1 MFSFAQRGL
10 YSIGQ
15 VIRNPNYYH
24 HLRDLKLTEKFP
36 LEALYKLQFLRL
48 KEAIGY
54 AITQSLFYK
63 ELYADHSSYLL
74 NEFNSLEDLRLI
86 PIIDKE
92 QLIARNKDIPTIKY
106 FERTFLSET
115 SGSTGQSLKFRKDEN
130 WDSFNRAARARGFS
144 WYGVKP
150 WDRNGYLWGYNFSP
164 SAKLRTSILDSVQNR
179 FRIFSY
185 KEAEIIHF
193 AKRLEKADYIC
204 GYSSMIYEVARR
216 INEIPRLSRSP
227 NLKMVCGTS
236 EKIFDSYQNESLKA
250 FGRKIV
256 GEYGAAEAGV
266 IAFECPHGNL
276 HINMEGV
283 LVEEE
288 NGEIIVT
295 NLVARSF
302 PIIRYK
308 LGDYIKLK
316 DPSFECPCGMKHR
329 VIEDVLG
336 RVGKLIRGKN
346 NSYPSLTFYY
356 VFKNLA
362 TNHNL
367 ELNYQ
372 AEQHTVGVVKL
383 RIQQHLTPIQRSML
397 DKELLKYFG
406 NDLTFEIFSGQTL
419 HKMQGKYR
427 DFISTVD

>member
-1 MFSFAQRGL
+1 MQLTIYNLLWYTGTR
-10 YSIGQ
+10 
-15 VIRNPNYYH
+15 IRNPNLNGH
-24 HLRDLKLTEKFP
+24 FLSLKNSEYISLKE
-36 LEALYKLQFLRL
+36 LEAIQFGRALQI
-48 KEAIGY
+48 IGH
-54 AITQSLFYK
+54 AFKSSPFYRK
-63 ELYADHSSYLL
+63 KFIDSNFSPASD
-74 NEFNSLEDLRLI
+74 FNSLEDIKR
-86 PIIDKE
+86 
-92 QLIARNKDIPTIKY
+92 IPTTTKDELIEYNATVHSSDINSKV
-106 FERTFLSET
+106 FISET

-144 WYGVKP
+144 WYGVSP
-150 WDRNGYLWGYNFSP
+150 WDRNGYLWGYDFSN
-164 SAKLRTSILDSVQNR
+164 SAKLKTSVLDSVQNR

-185 KEAEIIHF
+185 KEDEIIHF
-193 AKRLEKADYIC
+193 ANRLKKANYIC

-216 INEIPRLSRSP
+216 INEIPGVSKPL

-236 EKIFDSYQNESLKA
+236 EKIFDSYQNEAVKA
-250 FGRKIV
+250 FGCKII
-256 GEYGAAEAGV
+256 GEYGAAEAGI

-288 NGEIIVT
+288 KGEIIVT
-295 NLVARSF
+295 NLIARSF

-372 AEQHTVGVVKL
+372 SEQHTVGVVKI
-383 RIQQHLTPIQRSML
+383 RIQQHLDPVQKSLL
-397 DKELLKYFG
+397 DKELTKYFG
-406 NDLTFEIFSGQTL
+406 NDLTFQIFAGQTL
-419 HKMQGKYR
+419 HKMQGKFR
-427 DFISTVD
+427 DFVSTVD

>member
-1 MFSFAQRGL
+1 MQLTILNLFWH
-10 YSIGQ
+10 IGTR
-15 VIRNPNYYH
+15 IRNPN
-24 HLRDLKLTEKFP
+24 LKSHFSSLKTSEYISFNE
-36 LEALYKLQFLRL
+36 LEAIQFNWAR
-48 KEAIGY
+48 EIINHAF
-54 AITQSLFYK
+54 TSSQFYK
-63 ELYADHSSYLL
+63 KKFSDS
-74 NEFNSLEDLRLI
+74 NFNPVNDFNSLADIKRIPSTTKDELI
-86 PIIDKE
+86 RYNQSVHSSESTGKVFI
-92 QLIARNKDIPTIKY
+92 
-106 FERTFLSET
+106 SET
-115 SGSTGQSLKFRKDEN
+115 SGSTGQSLKFLKDEN

-144 WYGVKP
+144 WYGVNL

-164 SAKLRTSILDSVQNR
+164 SSKIKTSILDFVQNR

-185 KEAEIIHF
+185 KEDEIVSF
-193 AKRLEKADYIC
+193 VKRLKKADYIC

-216 INEIPRLSRSP
+216 INEIPGLSKSL

-236 EKIFDSYQNESLKA
+236 EKIFDSYQKDALKA
-250 FGRKIV
+250 FGKKII

-288 NGEIIVT
+288 NDEIIVT

-302 PIIRYK
+302 PIIRYR

-316 DPSFECPCGMKHR
+316 DPSYECPCGMKHR

-336 RVGKLIRGKN
+336 RVGKLIRGMN

-372 AEQHTVGVVKL
+372 AEQDTVGVVKL
-383 RIQQHLTPIQRSML
+383 KIQQQLAPIQRSFL
-397 DKELLKYFG
+397 DKELIKYFG
-406 NDLTFEIFSGQTL
+406 NDLTFEIFLGQNL
-419 HKMQGKYR
+419 HKMQGKLI
-427 DFISTVD
+427 DFVSNID